1 VTGRRLGAL
10 LCLRDTTTHPNS
22 LGAAAGLLL
31 ERFLP
36 EPPDEWHPVARMGTA
51 LGALERLLY
60 RDRRGAGVVHAAAG
74 VTLGAA
80 VGALSSTAGAT
91 TVAVSGRMLGR
102 IATEVGD
109 ALERGDLDRARRLL
123 PSLVGRDP
131 TTLDEAEVVRAVV
144 ESVAENTV
152 DAAVAPALW
161 AAALG
166 GTGALGYRAANT
178 LDSMVGHHSPRYE
191 RFGWASARLDDALGW
206 VPARVTASL
215 VALVRPTRA
224 GAVLRTV
231 RRDASAHPSPNA
243 GVAEAAFAAALG
255 VRLGGTNRY
264 GDRVEERPA
273 LGAGPPPAR
282 ADIRR
287 AVALSRDVSLALA
300 ALLAVAA
307 RSPLRR
313 PCRLAGASH
322 PPSWNRA
329 EGVPTDGAAASRPG
343 GRRESLT
350 GRWEGFR

>member
-1 VTGRRLGAL
+1 
-10 LCLRDTTTHPNS
+10 
-22 LGAAAGLLL
+22 
-31 ERFLP
+31 
-36 EPPDEWHPVARMGTA
+36 
-51 LGALERLLY
+51 
-60 RDRRGAGVVHAAAG
+60 
-74 VTLGAA
+74 
-80 VGALSSTAGAT
+80 
-91 TVAVSGRMLGR
+91 
-102 IATEVGD
+102 
-109 ALERGDLDRARRLL
+109 
-123 PSLVGRDP
+123 
-131 TTLDEAEVVRAVV
+131 
-144 ESVAENTV
+144 
-152 DAAVAPALW
+152 
-161 AAALG
+161 
-166 GTGALGYRAANT
+166 
-178 LDSMVGHHSPRYE
+178 MVGHHSPRYE